1 MVHGKQLPHTQIT
14 KFPIYLY
21 RTMPY
26 VYLLQSW
33 MDGLIEKLV
42 DFDQW
47 LFLQMNT
54 RWTHPWLDAIFPL
67 WRDAT
72 FWVPLYLFLIV
83 LALVNFGKKG
93 WTWILFAIVNV
104 TLTDQ
109 TSSTLVKKWVARI
122 RPCNEEA
129 LVGKMR
135 LLLDHCSGGFS
146 FTSSH
151 ATNHFGFAMFVFL
164 TTRKVMLPWSKWLF
178 VWAGT
183 IAYGQVYV
191 GVHYPLDIL
200 VGSLLGCAIGTLTAT
215 FYNTKI
221 GEIQPLTTT

>member
-1 MVHGKQLPHTQIT
+1 
-14 KFPIYLY
+14 
-21 RTMPY
+21 MPY
-26 VYLLQSW
+26 VYLLHSW
-33 MDGLIEKLV
+33 VDSLIEKLV

-47 LFLQMNT
+47 LFLQVNT
-54 RWTHPWLDAIFPL
+54 RWTHPWLDGIYPL
-67 WRDAT
+67 WRDAE

-93 WTWILFAIVNV
+93 WSWILFAIVNV

-109 TSSTLVKKWVARI
+109 ISSTLVKSWVARI

-164 TTRKVMLPWSKWLF
+164 TTRKVMSPWSKWLF

-200 VGSLLGCAIGTLTAT
+200 IGSLLGCAIGTLTAT
-215 FYNTKI
+215 FYNSKI

>member
-1 MVHGKQLPHTQIT
+1 
-14 KFPIYLY
+14 
-21 RTMPY
+21 MPY
-26 VYLLQSW
+26 VYLLHSW
-33 MDGLIEKLV
+33 VDSLIEKLV

-47 LFLQMNT
+47 LFLQVNT
-54 RWTHPWLDAIFPL
+54 RWTHPWLDGIYPL
-67 WRDAT
+67 WRDAQ

-93 WTWILFAIVNV
+93 WSWILFAIVNV

-109 TSSTLVKKWVARI
+109 ISSTLVKSWVARI

-164 TTRKVMLPWSKWLF
+164 TTRKVMSPWSKWLF

-200 VGSLLGCAIGTLTAT
+200 IGSLLGCAIGTLTAT
-215 FYNTKI
+215 FYNSKI